1 MVSVRVI
8 AGLLVGSTM
17 LASCAAKSHEPG
29 NGLNELFQ
37 QSKFVAT
44 ACYTGVDTPED
55 LRPLTA
61 AVNATVDDVSKQPEP
76 RDPVQVK
83 HRLVQLVQEVDLFAT
98 EDRDEVYRY
107 AIKIWRA
114 SGMRGESGL
123 FPKKD
128 AAVLAQMPGC

>member
-1 MVSVRVI
+1 MVCARVI
-8 AGLLVGSTM
+8 ASLLVGSAM
-17 LASCAAKSHEPG
+17 LASCAAKSYAPG
-29 NGLNELFQ
+29 NGLNELLQ
-37 QSKFVAT
+37 QPKFNST
-44 ACYTGVDTPED
+44 ACFTGVDSPED

-61 AVNATVDDVSKQPEP
+61 AVNAAIEDVTKQPEP
-76 RDPVQVK
+76 RDPVQVT
-83 HRLVQLVQEVDLFAT
+83 HRLVQLVQEVDIFAT

-128 AAVLAQMPGC
+128 AEVLAQMPGC